1 MAEDVDWEVG
11 LGVEPD
17 ITSAT
22 RAGQQIGQAA
32 YEAAKKSFLEPFSN
46 LINSIPLSGKY
57 VGKEGGVYWSKPA
70 DKKQVESIISEI
82 RTAPA
87 GSAASVSAIK
97 NTTSILKEFR
107 RKAESTGSYSPEQL
121 NLFDALIE
129 KSKTASRIGARVG
142 RQQENTIFQM
152 DRKAEKL
159 SGEYASLTSAY
170 STAQSALDAAQ
181 EGGST
186 QDVNA
191 ARKEV
196 IARARAILK
205 PRYDSVRSAEDTKKY
220 LKAEADN
227 TKALQDSALASR
239 VLAASISTLAVSAMH
254 IGGGMVMSYA
264 RQHAQRNVFGSM
276 EQYYEREKTIGH
288 ALGSIG
294 GGAAGYLAGFALSSV
309 LGPMAPL
316 VIGSLGSSVGGQL
329 GSLIGA
335 YNQEE
340 LKGHQKTIRDMQTRI
355 RAKNI
360 YRGAYSPSFAS
371 MVGEMGTASAG
382 DVEKMVGNS
391 QTLAARMMFGQ
402 VSENEMFMY
411 SLMPNYFAAAMA
423 GASDAELA
431 AAYAND
437 LNALPPIMRLHVG
450 SSVGGGSAGMVGFA
464 QDRFFENVM
473 RNAGE
478 ARAMDTSMVKHSI
491 GWQYGSVER
500 GRQNAQLAYSAAMK
514 DTEKVRNEIGL
525 YRDVNN
531 RPSDVFQGYAGLF
544 ATAENS
550 LNQRN
555 QKSQELA
562 NDLISAFLK
571 KDQVINIYIDGQ
583 KQEEIKIR
591 GEEAAK
597 AGQMSV
603 YYGG

>member
-1 MAEDVDWEVG
+1 MAEDVDLNLG

-32 YEAAKKSFLEPFSN
+32 YEAAKKSFLEPFSR
-46 LINSIPLSGKY
+46 LMSSIPLSKE
-57 VGKEGGVYWSKPA
+57 VIGKEGGVYYEHGKKSKA
-70 DKKQVESIISEI
+70 EVDSVLQTISK
-82 RTAPA
+82 APA

-97 NTTSILKEFR
+97 NATSILKEFR
-107 RKAESTGSYSPEQL
+107 KQAAVSEAFSPDKL
-121 NLFDALIE
+121 SLFDALIE
-129 KSKTASRIGARVG
+129 KSKDASRIGAKVG
-142 RQQENTIFQM
+142 RQRENAIFQA
-152 DRKAEKL
+152 DRRNEKL
-159 SGEYASLTSAY
+159 STEYESLTSAY

-181 EGGST
+181 EGGSI
-186 QDVNA
+186 QEVNA

-205 PRYDSVRSAEDTKKY
+205 PRYDSVRSDEDTKKY

-264 RQHAQRNVFGSM
+264 RQHTMRNVFGDK

-294 GGAAGYLAGFALSSV
+294 GGAAGYVAGLALTPL

-316 VIGSLGSSVGGQL
+316 VMGSLFSAVGGQA

-335 YNQEE
+335 YNQEA
-340 LKGHQKTIRDMQTRI
+340 LQAKKKTINDIQTRI
-355 RAKNI
+355 KAANI

-371 MVGEMGTASAG
+371 MVGEMGTATAG

-431 AAYAND
+431 TAYAND

-450 SSVGGGSAGMVGFA
+450 SSVGGGSVGMAGFA
-464 QDRFFENVM
+464 QDRFFGSVVGQAGIAHGADRAVM
-473 RNAGE
+473 NYGY
-478 ARAMDTSMVKHSI
+478 
-491 GWQYGSVER
+491 GWQAGSLER
-500 GRQNAQLAYSAAMK
+500 GAINARKMLTEAIK
-514 DTEKVRNEIGL
+514 DTEGMFDEEGIYRGGIGASDAYKL
-525 YRDVNN
+525 WMKQKQDYMTNN
-531 RPSDVFQGYAGLF
+531 YA
-544 ATAENS
+544 
-550 LNQRN
+550 
-555 QKSQELA
+555 
-562 NDLISAFLK
+562 
-571 KDQVINIYIDGQ
+571 KDQIINIYIDGQ